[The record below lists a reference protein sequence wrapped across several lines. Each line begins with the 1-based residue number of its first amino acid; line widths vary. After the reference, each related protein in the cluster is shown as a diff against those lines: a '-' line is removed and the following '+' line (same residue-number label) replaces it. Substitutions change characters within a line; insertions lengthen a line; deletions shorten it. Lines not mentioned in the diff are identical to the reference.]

1 MKSIR
6 VAGLD
11 VAFSNFGMARAEIH
25 PDGIKNL
32 DYTRVNVT
40 DLKLLST
47 TGMDKKVVR
56 KSSDDLRRARELLV
70 PMQNFCTTAT
80 IAFAE
85 VPHGSQSAR
94 ASWSLGVS
102 VGVLASC
109 PIPVIQVSALEVK
122 MATVGKKTASK
133 QDMIDWAVS
142 LYPDAQWLHHGKKL
156 VAANEHLA
164 DAVAAIYAGIKTDE
178 FKRLVAL
185 FHTRADDCQQVKDF
199 WNSTLYKDA
208 LLPKQKYHR
217 R

>member
-1 MKSIR
+1 MKPIQ
-6 VAGLD
+6 VVGLD
-11 VAFSNFGMARAEIH
+11 VAFANFGMARAKI
-25 PDGIKNL
+25 DIDTALNL
-32 DYTRVNVT
+32 CVAVT

-47 TGMDKKVVR
+47 TGQDKKVVR
-56 KSSDDLRRARELLV
+56 KSSDDLRRAREILA
-70 PMQNFCTTAT
+70 PMQDFCRGRAS

-85 VPHGSQSAR
+85 VPHGSQSSR
-94 ASWSLGVS
+94 ASWSLGIS
-102 VGVLASC
+102 VGILASC

-142 LYPDAQWLHHGKKL
+142 QHPDVQWLRHGKKL

-164 DAVAAIYAGIKTDE
+164 DAVATIYAGMKTDE

-185 FHTRADDCQQVKDF
+185 FYAPTDGRITLKDF
-199 WNSTLYKDA
+199 YESTLYKDA